1 MEQTSQTSSSTG
13 HVNPSILNEFFT
25 EDALARELST
35 SRKTLARWEK
45 AGRGPRRTKIGKRI
59 FYSHRAVREW
69 LQSCEASN
77 RNDRQQRGR
86 LRGSRRGSAA

>member
-1 MEQTSQTSSSTG
+1 MEQTSQTLLSTEN
-13 HVNPSILNEFFT
+13 VTPSILNEFFT

-45 AGRGPRRTKIGKRI
+45 AGQGPRRTKIGKRI

-69 LQSCEASN
+69 LQSCEVSN
-77 RNDRQQRGR
+77 R
-86 LRGSRRGSAA
+86 SE